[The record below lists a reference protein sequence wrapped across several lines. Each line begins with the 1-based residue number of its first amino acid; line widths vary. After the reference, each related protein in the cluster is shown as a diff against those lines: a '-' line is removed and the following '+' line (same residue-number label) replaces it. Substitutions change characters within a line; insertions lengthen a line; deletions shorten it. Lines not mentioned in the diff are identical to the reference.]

1 MILHASLHTRVIKVR
16 SFFDDNM
23 GEQAIRDMNLI
34 EARWQSVLR
43 DGTLPGQ
50 AHTPLDML
58 KRTMKADVG
67 FVLGC
72 DNKLKVM
79 DTMS

>member
-1 MILHASLHTRVIKVR
+1 MILHASIHTRVIKVR

-23 GEQAIRDMNLI
+23 GSAIPDMDII
-34 EARWQSVLR
+34 EAKWQSVLR

-50 AHTPLDML
+50 AHTALDVIR
-58 KRTMKADVG
+58 RTMKADVG
-67 FVLGC
+67 FVIGI

-79 DTMS
+79 DTMT